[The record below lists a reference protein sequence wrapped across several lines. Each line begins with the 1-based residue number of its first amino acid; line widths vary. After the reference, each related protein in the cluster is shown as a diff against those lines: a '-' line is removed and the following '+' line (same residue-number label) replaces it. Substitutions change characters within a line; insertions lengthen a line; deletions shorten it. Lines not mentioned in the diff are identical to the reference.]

1 MSGNQSHLTIE
12 FPIKSPADA
21 TAVRAE
27 LPPLMAAF
35 AKAQDTVGS
44 VHYSR
49 FLVLNDQTLLFL
61 ADIDGDEEKLS
72 ADLAKF
78 AGQVFDTI
86 FKHAEQ
92 PPPTP
97 VANNPTAFIRWM
109 KHHSLTPSIVYSAC
123 GNSSVQEIQA
133 CARVAEFTG
142 GCEQH
147 PLLVSLPLKS
157 SLKAFV
163 LEDLVLR
170 AAKGKMDAGAD
181 SVGTLHFCH
190 FVPLADNHLGFFTV
204 FDGAFDKYIK
214 DFTEQMGPVF
224 DVLFE
229 YVSDPPATPVAKNAH
244 AFLKYATASDLPP
257 IGFYSSYRGLA
268 VQDIKTL
275 LADAKAGTPKV
286 NA

>member
-12 FPIKSPADA
+12 FPIKSAADA
-21 TAVRAE
+21 KALGVE
-27 LPPLMAAF
+27 LPPLMPAF
-35 AKAQDTVGS
+35 AKAQDAVGS

-49 FLVLNDQTLLFL
+49 FLAMNEKTLLFL
-61 ADIDGDEEKLS
+61 ADIDGDEAELS
-72 ADLAKF
+72 AALAKS

-86 FKHAEQ
+86 FKHAEA
-92 PPPTP
+92 PPPSP
-97 VANNPTAFIRWM
+97 VANNPAAFIRWM
-109 KHHSLTPSIVYSAC
+109 KHHSLSPSIVYSAC
-123 GNSSVQEIQA
+123 GDSSVQEIQA
-133 CARVAEFTG
+133 CARAAQFTS

-157 SLKAFV
+157 SFKAFV

-170 AAKGKMDAGAD
+170 AAKGKMDAGAN

-190 FVPLADNHLGFFTV
+190 FVPLADNHVGFFTV
-204 FDGAFDKYIK
+204 FDGAFDTYIK

-224 DVLFE
+224 DALFE
-229 YVSDPPATPVAKNAH
+229 YVSDPPATPVAKNAE
-244 AFLKYATASDLPP
+244 AFLKYATVSDLRP
-257 IGFYSSYRGLA
+257 IGFYSAYPGLA

-275 LADAKAGTPKV
+275 LADAKAGKAKV